1 MIKYFAKPILNG
13 RFWILEED
21 GRKLGTICK
30 QEDRR
35 YMFSCDTGTMIFD
48 NQKQLQNKFTGNW
61 MWGSTVERTVGESNG
76 ESKQKEVSV
85 YDYPSKFI
93 AYNQIFDV
101 QKKLPLFTKS
111 KKSKS
116 LYCAGYYIIRF
127 EKGWVRSFC
136 PKLLTLNSYPFRGP
150 FRTQLEMKQELANAN
165 KTD

>member
-1 MIKYFAKPILNG
+1 MVTKYYAKPILEN

-21 GRKLGTICK
+21 GRKLGTICR

-48 NQKQLQNKFTGNW
+48 NQRQLQSKFNGSW
-61 MWGSTVERTVGESNG
+61 MWGSTLEPTEETTPVV
-76 ESKQKEVSV
+76 KEISV
-85 YDYPSKFI
+85 YDYPSKFK
-93 AYNQIFDV
+93 AFNQIFDV

-116 LYCAGYYIIRF
+116 LYCAGYYIIKF

-136 PKLLTLNSYPFRGP
+136 PKLVTIENYESKGP
-150 FRTQLEMKQELANAN
+150 FRTEIVMRQELSRANAN
-165 KTD
+165 K

>member
-1 MIKYFAKPILNG
+1 MVTKYFAKPILDG

-48 NQKQLQNKFTGNW
+48 NQRQLQSKFNGSW
-61 MWGSTVERTVGESNG
+61 MWGSTLDDIEESP
-76 ESKQKEVSV
+76 KVLKEVSV
-85 YDYPSKFI
+85 YDYPSKFK

-116 LYCAGYYIIRF
+116 LYCAGYYIIKF

-136 PKLLTLNSYPFRGP
+136 PKMLTLDRYPFKGP

-165 KTD
+165 KNSY